1 MPTKKTTEAES
12 NDNSGAELA
21 WGTTAFSAGAD
32 VGLVARNTVGLIA
45 RDNPSTRQ
53 RLWKLVSDDASLDD
67 ILDEL
72 SSTGLKALP
81 DFGIA
86 QVEGADVRVVARG
99 RTIISAEL
107 SSGETHEID
116 PSDVRTWIE
125 EVVSDVAAITMSL
138 PAEDGDE
145 ADADGETFAVLAGS
159 VPARSLTRRFDA
171 PDDHADVAESGAG
184 WTTGD
189 GPAPSDADQS
199 GADDDDAHGFDESDE
214 AGNSG
219 VVDEIAAAPDVEL
232 ELVDDIDA
240 DDESADESADDLAD
254 DLVDDESADDAV
266 APDADV
272 AADPSA
278 PGDEA
283 AGETWFDD
291 DDADADSG
299 AIVPPQPDA
308 PADPQP
314 ADPQPPAPPPPV
326 ASFDDAADPVVAD
339 FVPADPQPPAPPA
352 GPSGPP
358 PSGPGAGGPPPTDP
372 SGAMLRGAGPEATI
386 VVGSDDGPTR
396 GPVSSIFDDAAA
408 PISSAMPG
416 DDLEATLGESELN
429 DLQADPART
438 APPVSDAPVYGVL
451 VFSNGE
457 RIEVDRSVLIGR
469 NPKVAGAV
477 EGGLPH
483 IMKFDGP
490 GQGLS
495 RTHAEVRVEDGGIV
509 VEDLQSTNG
518 TEVQL
523 PGQQRRRLRGGE
535 PVAVVPGTLIDFGD
549 ELHCTLESAS

>member
-12 NDNSGAELA
+12 NDHSGAELA

-45 RDNPSTRQ
+45 RDNPSTRE
-53 RLWKLVSDDASLDD
+53 RLWKLVSDDAPLDD

-86 QVEGADVRVVARG
+86 QVEGTDVRVVARG

-138 PAEDGDE
+138 PIHDGDE
-145 ADADGETFAVLAGS
+145 SDADGETFAVLAGS
-159 VPARSLTRRFDA
+159 VPARSLTRRYDA
-171 PDDHADVAESGAG
+171 PDDHAEVAESGAG

-189 GPAPSDADQS
+189 DVESSDAVHDSDVVEALAAEQVEPQ
-199 GADDDDAHGFDESDE
+199 DAEVSDA
-214 AGNSG
+214 AGEG
-219 VVDEIAAAPDVEL
+219 DAADEIAAVPDDEL
-232 ELVDDIDA
+232 DDA
-240 DDESADESADDLAD
+240 DDGDADDGD
-254 DLVDDESADDAV
+254 VDDGDVDGNDGDDAAASGGEV
-266 APDADV
+266 AGDAWF
-272 AADPSA
+272 
-278 PGDEA
+278 EA
-283 AGETWFDD
+283 E
-291 DDADADSG
+291 DADSG
-299 AIVPPQPDA
+299 AISA
-308 PADPQP
+308 PEP
-314 ADPQPPAPPPPV
+314 ADPQPPAPPTGAFDAVAEPV
-326 ASFDDAADPVVAD
+326 PADL
-339 FVPADPQPPAPPA
+339 VPADPQPPAPPA
-352 GPSGPP
+352 PSGPP
-358 PSGPGAGGPPPTDP
+358 PSGPGIGGPPPADP
-372 SGAMLRGAGPEATI
+372 SGAIPSGVGPEATI
-386 VVGSDDGPTR
+386 VVGSDDGPAR

-408 PISSAMPG
+408 PITGATPG
-416 DDLEATLGESELN
+416 ADPSATLSESEL
-429 DLQADPART
+429 ADFRAGVGQIPPPA
-438 APPVSDAPVYGVL
+438 SGAPVFGVL

-457 RIEVDRSVLIGR
+457 RIDVDRAVLIGR

-495 RTHAEVRVEDGGIV
+495 RTHAEVRIEDGGIV

-535 PVAVVPGTLIDFGD
+535 PVSIVPGTLIDFGD